1 MALPHDEAILA
12 KRLEEELGERAG
24 DYLTVAD
31 AEDISAGVEQ
41 ELKDCSKLTFY
52 VHVADAIDITVEM
65 SPDGG
70 GHWFEIPE
78 SPLSYGGAGD
88 DVLEVGYSGNRLR
101 ITGSNTTA
109 TTFVVRET
117 F

>member
-1 MALPHDEAILA
+1 MIGPKNLA
-12 KRLEEELGERAG
+12 EKLKVELGEKAG
-24 DYLTVAD
+24 DYLVVAD
-31 AEDISAGVEQ
+31 AEDISAGIEQ

-52 VHVADAIDITVEM
+52 VHVDGAIDITVEM

-88 DVLEVGYSGNRLR
+88 DVLEVGYSGDRLR

-109 TTFVVRET
+109 TTFMVRET